1 MKITIYT
8 SVFGAYDTPGD
19 LRPLPENVKA
29 VCISDREYK
38 GWESRIV
45 QPLGLS
51 KEELAKSNRLYKLK
65 PWLVDSTCDI
75 NVYVDGCIKEIIWD
89 KLFCLCET
97 INDTDTHAIFIKH
110 PREGGL
116 TLPEIRE
123 VARQR
128 KADIH
133 KMLAQFK
140 GYSLDGYRDE
150 VHIIAANTQI
160 RKTNSE
166 SLNNMLNFWW
176 NEVNNGCH
184 RDQISFGYSV
194 WKTQFSKYKLIT
206 KEERGRI
213 FIYGPHQLY

>member
-8 SVFGAYDTPGD
+8 SVFGAYDIPGD

-29 VCISDREYK
+29 ICVSDKEYD
-38 GWESRIV
+38 GWDNRIV
-45 QPLGLS
+45 KPLGLS
-51 KEELAKSNRLYKLK
+51 KSELSKSNRLYKLQ
-65 PWLVDSTCDI
+65 PWLVDDSCDI
-75 NVYVDGCIKEIIWD
+75 NVYVDGCIKKIVWD
-89 KLFCLCET
+89 NLFELCET
-97 INDTDTHAIFIKH
+97 INDVDTHAIFIKH

-123 VARQR
+123 IARQG

-133 KMLAQFK
+133 KMLEQFK
-140 GYSLDGYRDE
+140 RYSLDGYRDE

-166 SLNNMLNFWW
+166 SLNNMLGFWW
-176 NEVNNGCH
+176 NEVLNGCH

-194 WKTQFSKYKLIT
+194 WKTKFNKYQLIT
-206 KEERGRI
+206 KEERGRT
-213 FIYGPHQLY
+213 FIYGPHKLP